1 MKKTSSILWGIVFVA
16 AAVILALNAFDVTA
30 IDIFFDGW
38 WTLLII
44 VPCVIGLFTDREKSG
59 SIIGICIG
67 VFLLLCCQ
75 DVLSFELFWKLLIPV
90 IIGVIGIKM
99 ITKGIFGHKGKDVY
113 KMLKENGTELK
124 NGTATFSGVNMN
136 FAGEVFEGAELNAV
150 FGGVKCDLRNAVIEK
165 DCVINASAI
174 FGGIDIYVPE
184 NLNVKIT
191 STSVFGGVSDKNYRK
206 NDAGN
211 HTLYIYATCLF
222 GGVEIK

>member
-1 MKKTSSILWGIVFVA
+1 MKRVGSILWGIVFIA
-16 AAVILALNAFDVTA
+16 AAVILALNAFGVA
-30 IDIFFDGW
+30 SVDIFFDGW
-38 WTLLII
+38 WTLFII
-44 VPCVIGLFTDREKSG
+44 VPCVIGLITDREKTG

-75 DVLSFELFWKLLIPV
+75 DVIGFDLFWKLIIPV

-99 ITKGIFGHKGKDVY
+99 IVKNLFVNKGTEVY
-113 KMLKENGTELK
+113 KMIKESGTELK

-206 NDAGN
+206 NDAGC

-222 GGVEIK
+222 GGVEVK